1 MGVIIGY
8 VASFF
13 AGVILGQLVL
23 LIFIGANANKR
34 KW

>member
-1 MGVIIGY
+1 MGY

-13 AGVILGQLVL
+13 AGVILGRFVL

>member
-1 MGVIIGY
+1 MGY

-23 LIFIGANANKR
+23 LIFIGANANK

>member
-1 MGVIIGY
+1 MGY

-23 LIFIGANANKR
+23 LIFIDANTNKR

>member
-1 MGVIIGY
+1 MGY

-13 AGVILGQLVL
+13 TGVILGQLVL